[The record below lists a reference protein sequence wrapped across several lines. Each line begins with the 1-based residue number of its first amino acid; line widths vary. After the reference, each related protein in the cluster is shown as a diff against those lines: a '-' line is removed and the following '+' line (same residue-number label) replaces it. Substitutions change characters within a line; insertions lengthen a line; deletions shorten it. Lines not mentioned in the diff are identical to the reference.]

1 MQISLTENIVVDPK
15 RRWGSTQT
23 VSITASK
30 GPLFTNQ
37 FVSCKGIAIGSHC
50 LSSIFPLV
58 NLTFHKLTVAILV
71 NPKETIRSAEENSDE
86 IQGRAK
92 KATLIAGKWE
102 FPRLSSINTP
112 LTHRCLNS
120 VEADAADV
128 LPSLQGFGYLRGVMD
143 SNGQSFTESHR
154 SSSPNH
160 RRH

>member
-1 MQISLTENIVVDPK
+1 MRFLTDQQQQTRLEFRITDIAVRPM
-15 RRWGSTQT
+15 RRLW
-23 VSITASK
+23 
-30 GPLFTNQ
+30 NRE
-37 FVSCKGIAIGSHC
+37 
-50 LSSIFPLV
+50 
-58 NLTFHKLTVAILV
+58 TVAILV